1 MLDIS
6 NPGSP
11 TPAENLSAPQ
21 LRQDLRS
28 WTRDLAVALGLALV
42 IIVFLYQPVK
52 VEGTSMEIG
61 RAHV

>member
-6 NPGSP
+6 NPGS
-11 TPAENLSAPQ
+11 TSPAEKLSAPQ
-21 LRQDLRS
+21 LRHDLRS

-52 VEGTSMEIG
+52 VG
-61 RAHV
+61 RNQHGLLS